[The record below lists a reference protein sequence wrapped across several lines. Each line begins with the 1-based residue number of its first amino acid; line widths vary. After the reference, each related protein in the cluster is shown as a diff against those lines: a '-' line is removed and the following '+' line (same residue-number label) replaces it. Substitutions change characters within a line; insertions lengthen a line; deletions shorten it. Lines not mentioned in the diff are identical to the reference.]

1 MITEQNYYAV
11 NNRGLS
17 QSKIKMYKLDPNYMY
32 RSCISGELVRED
44 TEAFKIGRE
53 VDSILTEMDKSQNT
67 VINTMWKDFHTK
79 EAREWKANLM
89 AQGKTVVS
97 QKEYDKIMATAI
109 AVQSTTIWK
118 HIEKTC
124 TFQKIL
130 TIKSKQLGP
139 HFDQLYGK
147 LDAFSVGKDGI
158 CDLYDLKTAAVIDEK
173 KFFYKAKDYGYF
185 SQLCFY
191 SNLLKANYKNIT
203 SFRYWFVV
211 AEKAEPYRVNL
222 FSVPSRLVDKQWPEI
237 DKLIQEIANNKT
249 FAKPDVSFDTAIEL
263 NDPSESFED
272 LIEDL
277 VEEE

>member
-1 MITEQNYYAV
+1 MINDSNYYAV

-32 RSCISGELVRED
+32 RSCISGELVRDD

-67 VINTMWKDFHTK
+67 VINTMWPDFKTK
-79 EAREWKANLM
+79 AAREWKANLM

-130 TIKSKQLGP
+130 TLKKTVGQY
-139 HFDQLYGK
+139 FDMLYGK
-147 LDAFSVGKDGI
+147 PDAFSIDKDGI
-158 CDLYDLKTAAVIDEK
+158 CDLYDLKTAATIDEK

-185 SQLCFY
+185 SQFCFY
-191 SNLLKANYKNIT
+191 THLLSNNYPQIKC
-203 SFRYWFVV
+203 FRYWFVV
-211 AEKAEPYRVNL
+211 AEKSEPYRVKL
-222 FSVPSRLVDKQWPEI
+222 FKVPVRLVDKQWHELDELITDISI
-237 DKLIQEIANNKT
+237 DKT

-263 NDPSESFED
+263 TDPSESFED